1 MNISIKQ
8 HLLHEEQEF
17 TEELSKAGFPPPE
30 KYTFDTIEDEEGES
44 DGSILIFDI
53 QKKDEEKLIA
63 AAKKLPVDYVEVWEL
78 DEEGDEDRDIYI
90 S

>member
-1 MNISIKQ
+1 MRISIKQ
-8 HLLHEEQEF
+8 HLIHEEQEF
-17 TEELSKAGFPPPE
+17 TEELLQVGFPISE

-53 QKKDEEKLIA
+53 EKKDEEKLIA
-63 AAKKLPVDYVEVWEL
+63 TAKKLPVDYVEIWAL

>member
-1 MNISIKQ
+1 MRISIKQ
-8 HLLHEEQEF
+8 HLIHEEQEF
-17 TEELSKAGFPPPE
+17 TEELLQVGFPIPE
-30 KYTFDTIEDEEGES
+30 QYTFDTIEDEEGKS

-53 QKKDEEKLIA
+53 EEKDEEKLID
-63 AAKKLPVDYVEVWEL
+63 AAKKLPVDYVEIWAL